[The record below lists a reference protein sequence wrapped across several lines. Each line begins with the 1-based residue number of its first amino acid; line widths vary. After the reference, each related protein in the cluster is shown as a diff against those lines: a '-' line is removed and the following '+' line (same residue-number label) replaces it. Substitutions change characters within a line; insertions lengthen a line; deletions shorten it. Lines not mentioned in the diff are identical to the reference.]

1 MLHHSL
7 EALRMTGIMAW
18 QILWALSLGFL
29 LSSIV
34 EAVVS
39 KAQLSRLLPDSSPK
53 TILKATALGAA
64 SSSCSYAATALA
76 RTLFRKGADFIAA
89 MAFQFALPIWSS
101 NSAFSSAS
109 FLAGNS
115 WLPNSSAVPS

>member
-1 MLHHSL
+1 MLHSSI

-18 QILWALSLGFL
+18 EILWALCLGFL

-39 KAQLSRLLPDSSPK
+39 KAQISKLLPDSSQK
-53 TILKATALGAA
+53 TIVRASALGAA
-64 SSSCSYAATALA
+64 SSSCSYAATALS

-89 MAFQFALPIWSS
+89 HGLSVCVDQPRR
-101 NSAFSSAS
+101 
-109 FLAGNS
+109 
-115 WLPNSSAVPS
+115 